1 MKDINQVLLL
11 GNVGSLE
18 VKTLPSGDSMGRF
31 SVATT
36 ERWKNK
42 DGEWDEKTEWHKV
55 VAFKPLANGL
65 EDKIWK
71 GCRVFV
77 QGKVVTRK
85 YQDKE
90 GNDRYSTEVVASS
103 IGLQSKREK
112 REEKTREP
120 ETTAGVPVGSESMDW
135 DDEIPF

>member
-1 MKDINQVLLL
+1 MKDINQVLIL
-11 GNVGSLE
+11 GNVGSVE
-18 VKTLPSGDSMGRF
+18 VKHLPSGDSMGRF

-36 ERWKNK
+36 ERWKDK
-42 DGEWDEKTEWHKV
+42 DGEWNEKTEWHKV
-55 VAFKPLANGL
+55 VVFKPLANGL
-65 EDKIWK
+65 EDKVWK

-103 IGLQSKREK
+103 IGLQSKRDNKPE
-112 REEKTREP
+112 REREREP
-120 ETTAGVPVGSESMDW
+120 EPAPVSTASDW
-135 DDEIPF
+135 GDEIPF